1 MAATLTRFQLV
12 FFAPTAAV
20 EACKDA
26 IFAAGAGTYPGR
38 GSYNECC
45 WSSGGTGQFRPG
57 ASANPHIG
65 TPGALEKLPETRVE
79 TLCVG
84 EDVARKAVEALK
96 K

>member
-1 MAATLTRFQLV
+1 MAAALKRFQLV

-26 IFAAGAGTYPGR
+26 IFAAGAGNYPGQ
-38 GSYNECC
+38 GNYTEVC
-45 WSSGGTGQFRPG
+45 WTSAGTGQFRPG
-57 ASANPHIG
+57 SAANPHIG
-65 TPGALEKLPETRVE
+65 TVGTLERLPETRVE

-84 EDVARKAVEALK
+84 EDVARRAVEALK